1 MRRINYGNRDRF
13 IAEEEQP
20 LKRKGINWDRVVYLS
35 ILFILAGSLVVY
47 LIDRYVYLTFSGQVV
62 NKSHLVYLSDDAYI
76 YDVYVEEDDFVQV
89 GDSLFLFK
97 PEIDRTDNALF
108 NSIQSAEASKER
120 DLADARRNLVVL
132 QAEYNENLKLIKS
145 YEEKIKE
152 IELMVLLDAN
162 SSERANSFKIEIDK
176 LKAKNEVILAEIRYW
191 RNYIANAPKR
201 TSNYQNTLN
210 ARISDNDQM
219 QIFFSTVSGHVDRI
233 NYQKDQL
240 VYKGQSVMDF
250 VQEEVFALTY
260 LAEDD
265 FGLLMEGDEVSLKF
279 ADGQEDEGVIEIIYA
294 NLNNVPPHY
303 LRNNSAPNNYYL
315 VIIEP
320 KTNLYLN
327 RWRKNAGLRIKVT
340 KKRTF

>member
-1 MRRINYGNRDRF
+1 MRRINYGNRDQF

-35 ILFILAGSLVVY
+35 VLFILVGSLVVY

-62 NKSHLVYLSDDAYI
+62 NRSHLVYLPEDAYI
-76 YDVYVEEDDFVQV
+76 YDVYVEEDEFVQA

-97 PEIDRTDNALF
+97 PEVERIDNALF
-108 NSIQSAEASKER
+108 NSIQSAETSKER

-132 QAEYNENLKLIKS
+132 QAEYNENLKLIES
-145 YEEKIKE
+145 YEKKIKE

-162 SSERANSFKIEIDK
+162 NSERANSFKIEIDK
-176 LKAKNEVILAEIRYW
+176 LKAKNEVILAEISYW
-191 RNYIANAPKR
+191 RNYIANIPKR

-219 QIFFSTVSGHVDRI
+219 QVFISTVSGHVDRI
-233 NYQKDQL
+233 NYEKDQL
-240 VYKGQSVMDF
+240 VYKGQPVMDF
-250 VQEEVFALTY
+250 VQDEVFAMTY

-279 ADGQEDEGVIEIIYA
+279 ADGQSDDGVIDNIYA
-294 NLNNVPPHY
+294 NLDQVPPHY
-303 LRNNSAPNNYYL
+303 LKNNSAPSSYYL

-320 KTNLYLN
+320 KNDLYLS
-327 RWRKNAGLRIKVT
+327 RWKKNANLRVKVT